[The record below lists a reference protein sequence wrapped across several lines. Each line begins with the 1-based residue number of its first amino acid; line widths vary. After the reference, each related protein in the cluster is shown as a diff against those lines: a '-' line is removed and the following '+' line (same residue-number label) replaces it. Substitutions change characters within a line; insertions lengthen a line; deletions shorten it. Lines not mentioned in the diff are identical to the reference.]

1 MRSEAVAA
9 DATRADVAARQ
20 AAFRVGVT
28 GPPRLIHWLMVAP
41 VQLLLLAC
49 IFVPSLWVLWLSF
62 TEYAL
67 GPPPVF
73 VGLANYV
80 VILTDP
86 VFWRAALNTLVVVNL
101 VVYGELFAGLGLALL
116 MAGWV
121 PMKRLVISVLLA
133 PYAITEVSA
142 VVMWRTMFEP
152 DVGMV
157 NWWLLKVGLG
167 QLDWTTDP
175 NHALFLVVLLS
186 IWIHLPFTFLILYA
200 AITTVPREL
209 IEAARMDGARAWQV
223 FWHVTLR
230 IIMPAVLVALL
241 FRYIFAMRSFSEV
254 WLLTQG
260 GPARLT
266 EVLAVYLYRHAFR
279 YYEFGIAAAT
289 GWLMATL
296 SLLLAAWYLRQLYV
310 RMFRHA

>member
-1 MRSEAVAA
+1 
-9 DATRADVAARQ
+9 
-20 AAFRVGVT
+20 
-28 GPPRLIHWLMVAP
+28 MVAP

-62 TEYAL
+62 HEYAMAQ
-67 GPPPVF
+67 PPVF
-73 VGLANYV
+73 VGLSNYAA
-80 VILTDP
+80 ILGDP
-86 VFWRAALNTLVVVNL
+86 IFWRASINTLIVVNL
-101 VVYGELFAGLGLALL
+101 VVYGELAAGLALALL

-121 PMKRLVISVLLA
+121 PMKRVVISLLLA
-133 PYAITEVSA
+133 PYAVTEVSA
-142 VVMWRTMFEP
+142 VVMWRYMLEP
-152 DVGMV
+152 DTGMI
-157 NWWLLKVGLG
+157 NWWLQGFGLG
-167 QLDWTTDP
+167 QIAWTVDAT
-175 NHALFLVVLLS
+175 HALLVIVLLS

-200 AITTVPREL
+200 AVTTVPKEL
-209 IEAARMDGARAWQV
+209 MEAARVDGANGWRV

-241 FRYIFAMRSFSEV
+241 FRYIFAMRLFSEV

-289 GWLMATL
+289 GWIMATL
-296 SLLLAAWYLRQLYV
+296 SLLIAAWYLRELYK
-310 RMFRHA
+310 RMFARA